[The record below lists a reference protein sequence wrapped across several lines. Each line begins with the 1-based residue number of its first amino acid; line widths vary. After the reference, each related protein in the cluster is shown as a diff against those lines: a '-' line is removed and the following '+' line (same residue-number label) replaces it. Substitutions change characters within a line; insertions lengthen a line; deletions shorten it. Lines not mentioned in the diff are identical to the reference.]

1 MSPGGQAGVELSLGL
16 GGGEG
21 RWCCDVGD
29 TNHGL
34 VLRVPVDNGV

>member
-1 MSPGGQAGVELSLGL
+1 MSPGGQAGVELGLGL
-16 GGGEG
+16 GGEG
-21 RWCCDVGD
+21 CRGCDVGD

>member
-16 GGGEG
+16 RGEG
-21 RWCCDVGD
+21 RGCCDVGD
-29 TNHGL
+29 ANHGL